1 MTTPPKSTPSHYMLP
16 WSCPSC
22 SNDPCRCEP
31 DRPSDCPTLEDLEL
45 AIVEAVR
52 EVMRENGDLPE
63 RQSEPAE
70 TEKKRHFEWLC
81 KMEKENLIGGG
92 FTTQSLKE
100 IAKTFHNE
108 GFEAAIEYVRRGGKV

>member
-45 AIVEAVR
+45 ATVEAIR
-52 EVMRENGDLPE
+52 EVMRENGDLPA
-63 RQSEPAE
+63 RPSEPAE
-70 TEKKRHFEWLC
+70 TLEQERDRLADKYAAQTGLVDPAKFYAFSA
-81 KMEKENLIGGG
+81 G
-92 FTTQSLKE
+92 FD
-100 IAKTFHNE
+100 
-108 GFEAAIEYVRRGGKV
+108 AAIEYIRRGGKVG